1 MAIKRRPSSLR
12 QVRESPPLA
21 CERKQ
26 LELGMPDDPLREFV
40 VSIDTAH
47 IRSADQ
53 KTARDFE
60 IVIARCGRGGRGMPP
75 GHYFATSNTSQ
86 LEMRART
93 LQALQFEGYS
103 GHGEVT
109 IFSDGAE
116 IMKRLPKALP
126 KPTTH
131 IIDWFHLAMKIR
143 PMQQIADHIVG
154 SRPILCGI
162 LAVIDE
168 EIKALKWKLWH
179 GQLERTICALEKIIV
194 DMDKLGR
201 QGDLS
206 AARLNS
212 LGQQLQSD
220 RACRLWR
227 EISSGAPHFDQPGGI
242 RGQFLGCEKDGQKP
256 ANALAPLGR
265 SSHAAGQSGD
275 GERQSTTTAPAQAR
289 PAYAAP
295 PPDLS
300 TNPAFAQSRIKPQ
313 TFCRSQLICARP
325 SDDCDPTH
333 GCLQVVT
340 VKQS

>member
-1 MAIKRRPSSLR
+1 
-12 QVRESPPLA
+12 
-21 CERKQ
+21 
-26 LELGMPDDPLREFV
+26 MPDDPLREFV

-93 LQALQFEGYS
+93 LQALQLEGYS

-109 IFSDGAE
+109 ILSDGAE

-131 IIDWFHLAMKIR
+131 IIDWFHLAMKLR

-154 SRPILCGI
+154 SRPILSGI

-212 LGQQLQSD
+212 LGD
-220 RACRLWR
+220 A
-227 EISSGAPHFDQPGGI
+227 E
-242 RGQFLGCEKDGQKP
+242 
-256 ANALAPLGR
+256 R
-265 SSHAAGQSGD
+265 SVQNC
-275 GERQSTTTAPAQAR
+275 T
-289 PAYAAP
+289 
-295 PPDLS
+295 LS
-300 TNPAFAQSRIKPQ
+300 RFA
-313 TFCRSQLICARP
+313 
-325 SDDCDPTH
+325 
-333 GCLQVVT
+333 
-340 VKQS
+340 